1 MRKTKEQKGITLVA
15 LVITIIILLILAGI
29 SISALTNQGIFAQAN
44 RAKKE
49 AQRAQVTE
57 WLNLKL
63 IEEKMN
69 KPTGTAEEIIE
80 ATRQNVIEN
89 KNELEKIGN
98 PVTVEDTKTE
108 EDGEKVAIYFYVQV
122 DEDVYKVEMAGAM
135 LIDKEAGSIPDLK
148 EGDITFT
155 YKVDGQI
162 IDKDTWT
169 NKEVIVTA
177 STEITGYTL
186 QTSKDGKTWSNSTSQ
201 TFTENGKIYAT
212 LYDGRNYGSS
222 VVENVSN
229 IDTKDPEANIQLIST
244 SPITSSTLPVQINTK
259 VVHSD
264 EQSGINISETSWVLS
279 NNSEKIGTNKEL
291 YTEKFTGENEEKP
304 ITLNEVGK
312 YYLHVL
318 TIDNAGNKIET
329 ISSEISVTSELH
341 VHNGNTSSGGG
352 CYGRRVEV
360 LHSHTVNC
368 FYCAI
373 CRSQGTNDKNLYGN
387 PTDSWM
393 ACWGH
398 SGTISP
404 SCGRGQ
410 GEFIGYTWQINCGKV
425 EGQTVEA
432 YEVTF

>member
-15 LVITIIILLILAGI
+15 LVITIILLLILAGI
-29 SISALTNQGIFAQAN
+29 SIQAITNQGIFAQAQN
-44 RAKKE
+44 AKKE
-49 AQRAQVTE
+49 TQRSQVAE

-98 PVTVEDTKTE
+98 PVTVEDTKNE
-108 EDGEKVAIYFYVQV
+108 EDGEKVAVYFYVQV
-122 DEDVYKVEMAGAM
+122 DEDIYKVEMAGAM

-155 YKVDGQI
+155 YKVDGQV

-169 NKEVIVTA
+169 NKEVTVTA

-186 QTSKDGKTWSNSTSQ
+186 QTSKDGKTWSNSKSQ

-212 LYDGRNYGSS
+212 LYNGRNYGSS
-222 VVENVSN
+222 VVENISN
-229 IDTKDPEANIQLIST
+229 IDTKDPEANIQLTST

-279 NNSEKIGTNKEL
+279 NNSEKIGTNKDL
-291 YTEKFTGENEEKP
+291 YTEKFIGENDVTP
-304 ITLNEVGK
+304 ITLNEIGK
-312 YYLHVL
+312 FYLHVL
-318 TIDNAGNKIET
+318 TIDNSGNKIET
-329 ISSEISVTSELH
+329 ISPEINVSYKFH
-341 VHNGNTSSGGG
+341 VHTGDAINGGG
-352 CYGRRVEV
+352 CYLYHVPVYHNHENCTYGRTC
-360 LHSHTVNC
+360 L
-368 FYCAI
+368 
-373 CRSQGTNDKNLYGN
+373 
-387 PTDSWM
+387 
-393 ACWGH
+393 
-398 SGTISP
+398 
-404 SCGRGQ
+404 
-410 GEFIGYTWQINCGKV
+410 NCGKASELPNGFCKYCLTWTGGGAGV
-425 EGQTVEA
+425 WLCGKKETDIEGYSGWSTNCGKTEGETIEG
-432 YEVTF
+432 YEITF